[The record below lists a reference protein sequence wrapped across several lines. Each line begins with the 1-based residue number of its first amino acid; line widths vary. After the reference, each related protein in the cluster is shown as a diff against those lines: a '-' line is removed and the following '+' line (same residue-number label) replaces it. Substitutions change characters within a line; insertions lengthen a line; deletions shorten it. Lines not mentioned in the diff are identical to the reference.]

1 MDDLTALK
9 QMDALRRGSHTRE
22 LVKQVESKQVL
33 DQDWIARLER
43 VEKLLE
49 KFASSQEFVLPR
61 AFQELVERVCEL
73 EEQPR
78 DITPADVSQDDVQLL
93 AQATSETGVA
103 VAGLLQTL
111 AVIDKRLDALEAR
124 VSSIPRAM
132 LEEYMTSLKELQS
145 RSA

>member
-1 MDDLTALK
+1 MDDITAL
-9 QMDALRRGSHTRE
+9 QRMDALRRGSHTRE
-22 LVKQVESKQVL
+22 LVKEVQSREVL
-33 DQDWIARLER
+33 DEDWIKRLER
-43 VEKLLE
+43 VERLLE
-49 KFASSQEFVLPR
+49 QFANSQEFVLPR
-61 AFQELVERVCEL
+61 AFAELVERVEKI
-73 EEQPR
+73 EQRPV
-78 DITPADVSQDDVQLL
+78 DITPNDVSQDDVQLL